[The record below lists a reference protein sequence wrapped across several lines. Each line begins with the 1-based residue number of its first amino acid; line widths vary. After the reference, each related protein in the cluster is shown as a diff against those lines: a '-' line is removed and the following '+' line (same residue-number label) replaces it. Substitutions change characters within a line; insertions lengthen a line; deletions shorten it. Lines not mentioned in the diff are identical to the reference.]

1 MRAWSGAPQAGM
13 LLMVLHTA
21 ALGALGELAAPADLA
36 PALTTFLVD
45 VRLARAPQ
53 APCTT

>member
-1 MRAWSGAPQAGM
+1 MRAWSGALQAGM

-45 VRLARAPQ
+45 VRPARAPQ
-53 APCTT
+53 APCAT